1 MILLPKTF
9 NLIYEPSILFWQLMI
24 IPGISCF
31 TLAYV
36 EYQNRCL
43 NQTEILQ
50 ELENSIPK
58 EGKWF
63 YDYYYE
69 TFESDKEVET
79 YDGVHLLFE

>member
-1 MILLPKTF
+1 
-9 NLIYEPSILFWQLMI
+9 MI
-24 IPGISCF
+24 ILGISCF

-50 ELENSIPK
+50 ELENSIPE